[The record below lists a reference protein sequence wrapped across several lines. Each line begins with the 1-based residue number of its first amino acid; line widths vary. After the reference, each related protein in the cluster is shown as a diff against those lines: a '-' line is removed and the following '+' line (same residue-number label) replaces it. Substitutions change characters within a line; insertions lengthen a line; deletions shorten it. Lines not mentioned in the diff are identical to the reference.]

1 MRARAQNHR
10 AGAGRGSSARAGLSL
25 TAKFFQLGPL
35 LCETPVGSFENHVE
49 QLKSCHLKDHVK
61 TWHGP
66 GEGEIERMALEK
78 ITDAG
83 DIVKRRKGGEGSGE
97 GGREREEEGKFRCFM
112 HDHR

>member
-1 MRARAQNHR
+1 M
-10 AGAGRGSSARAGLSL
+10 
-25 TAKFFQLGPL
+25 
-35 LCETPVGSFENHVE
+35 GSFENHVE

-66 GEGEIERMALEK
+66 GEGERERMALEK

-83 DIVKRRKGGEGSGE
+83 DIVKRRKGGRGE
-97 GGREREEEGKFRCFM
+97 GEEWREGERKRGNSVRCFM